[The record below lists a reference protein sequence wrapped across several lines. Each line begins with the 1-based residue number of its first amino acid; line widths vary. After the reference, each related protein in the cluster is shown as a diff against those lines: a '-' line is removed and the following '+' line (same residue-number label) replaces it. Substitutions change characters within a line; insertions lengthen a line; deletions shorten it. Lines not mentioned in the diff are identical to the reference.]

1 MDNVTHYEA
10 TVLSLI
16 QRVEPATAYQIR
28 KLIAESPTT
37 NISNSTGKI
46 YPIVRRLKERGWIA
60 AEAVEDDLRNAERL
74 RCTEAGKQVLR
85 RWVRSLGRTH
95 LLLDD
100 PLRTKILSIGLL
112 SKREQIR
119 WLDTVRSDLMKQ
131 QAAID
136 EFARRYPGPIHDLA
150 HANARMST
158 AARIAWVDL
167 TLRKL
172 RGQSSVSS

>member
-1 MDNVTHYEA
+1 MDKVTHYEA

-16 QRVEPATAYQIR
+16 ERLQPVTAYQIR
-28 KLIAESPTT
+28 KVLAASPTT
-37 NISNSTGKI
+37 GISNSTGKI
-46 YPIVRRLKERGWIA
+46 YPIVGRLKERGWIA

-85 RWVRSLGRTH
+85 RWVKSLGRAH
-95 LLLDD
+95 LLPED

-112 SKREQIR
+112 SKPEQVR
-119 WLDTVRSDLMKQ
+119 WLTTVRSDLVKQ
-131 QAAID
+131 QAVIE
-136 EFARRYPGPIHDLA
+136 EFAREHPSPIHDLA

-167 TLRKL
+167 ALKKL
-172 RGQSSVSS
+172 GGRSGASS